1 MITVFGSCGLD
12 LIANVPRLPAPGET
26 VLGGVF
32 GMSPGGKGANQ
43 AMAVKRSGRDVR
55 FAGAVGNDDFAA
67 RALELLKAEGVD
79 LEATKIAEGEATQIA
94 SIFVD
99 AHGEN
104 VIAVLPGANA
114 TLTAADADKALAGLP
129 AGSIVMMQQEI
140 TQAATARAL
149 DVARQN
155 GLVSIL
161 NTAPFLPDTPSMA
174 HKASILVANETEFA
188 LLCGGQTEPLD
199 DLMQAW
205 AKDNNQTVI
214 VTLGPEGARA
224 ATPDGLLSVPALK
237 VTPVDTVGA
246 GDTFCGYLA
255 AGLDE
260 GLGLEAAMH
269 RAAAAASLAC
279 LKPGAQP
286 AVPTIAEV
294 EAALIPA

>member
-12 LIANVPRLPAPGET
+12 LIANVPRLPGPGET

-43 AMAVKRSGRDVR
+43 AMAVRRSGQNVS
-55 FAGAVGNDDFAA
+55 FAGAVGNDDFSV

-79 LEATKIAEGEATQIA
+79 LSATKVAEGEATQIA

-99 AHGEN
+99 AKGEN

-114 TLTAADADKALAGLP
+114 TMTPADADKALGALP
-129 AGSIVMMQQEI
+129 KGAIVMLQQEI
-140 TQAATARAL
+140 SQAATERAL
-149 DVARQN
+149 DLAN
-155 GLVSIL
+155 EKGLVSIL
-161 NTAPFLPDTPSMA
+161 NTAPFLPSTASMA

-188 LLCGGQTEPLD
+188 LLCDGKTEPLD
-199 DLMQAW
+199 TLMQDW
-205 AKDNNQTVI
+205 ARRNKQTVI
-214 VTLGPEGARA
+214 VTLGAEGARA
-224 ATPDGLLSVPALK
+224 ATAETLISVPALK

-255 AGLDE
+255 AGLDA
-260 GLGLEAAMH
+260 GLDLETAM
-269 RAAAAASLAC
+269 RRGATAASLAC

-286 AVPTIAEV
+286 AVPYGKDV
-294 EAALIPA
+294 DGALA

>member
-55 FAGAVGNDDFAA
+55 FAGAVGNDDFSV
-67 RALELLKAEGVD
+67 RALEMLKAEGVD
-79 LEATKIAEGEATQIA
+79 LSATKVAAGEATQIA

-99 AHGEN
+99 ARGEN

-114 TLTAADADKALAGLP
+114 TMSPADADKALGDLP
-129 AGSIVMMQQEI
+129 AGAIVMLQQEI
-140 TQAATARAL
+140 TQAATDRAL
-149 DVARQN
+149 DIAKER

-161 NTAPFLPDTPSMA
+161 NTAPFLPDTPTLA
-174 HKASILVANETEFA
+174 HKAAILVANETEFA
-188 LLCGGQTEPLD
+188 LLCNGQTEPLD
-199 DLMQAW
+199 ELMQAW
-205 AKDNNQTVI
+205 ARENHQTVI
-214 VTLGPEGARA
+214 VTLGSEGARA
-224 ATPDGLLSVPALK
+224 ATPEAVISVPALK

-255 AGLDE
+255 AGLDA
-260 GLGLEAAMH
+260 GLDLEAAMR
-269 RAAAAASLAC
+269 RAATAASLAC
-279 LKPGAQP
+279 LKSGAQP

-294 EAALIPA
+294 EAALA